1 MKNGNLL
8 ENRVSEICVKQI
20 RVNQGVGVIIFFSS
34 AQKGLVTLKCCDVII
49 FGTLFSCLIELVSQK
64 ILTWQ
69 NYFKNLL

>member
-1 MKNGNLL
+1 MGIFWKIALN
-8 ENRVSEICVKQI
+8 SETCVKQM
-20 RVNQGVGVIIFFSS
+20 RVNQGVGLIIFFSS

-49 FGTLFSCLIELVSQK
+49 FGTLFSCLIELVSPM